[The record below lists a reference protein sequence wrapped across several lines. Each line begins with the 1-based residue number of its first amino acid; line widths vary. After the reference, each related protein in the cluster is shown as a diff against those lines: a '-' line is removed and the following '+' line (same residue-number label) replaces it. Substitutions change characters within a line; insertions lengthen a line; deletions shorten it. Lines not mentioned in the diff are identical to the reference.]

1 MDRSQWSRFAV
12 FWMLL
17 LAINT
22 WGLAQQTKP
31 SYVLAYLW
39 GDGVYE
45 NDPFLKEVKRYTLE
59 ALHGLDEVDVISP
72 YTSSKYPAQY
82 YLELKASYAYYG
94 WNSGTHHLIQDDPT
108 RKWMCFE
115 YRMNYGPKIT
125 CTLGD
130 LVTGRVLDIYELKFN
145 STFPGEKL
153 WIYYNQI
160 GHEEGQVFEAAKLTE
175 RIKPLLNEFLDNG
188 IMNAEKVLKNEL
200 SQAVYDV
207 FFQFF
212 PVRQQVLGFKSLR
225 FDSVAVDVQGFENYN
240 LGLNKSIFVYRLKPF
255 REGIDKNERIE
266 LLGEFYTTAKKG
278 AYFNGIFT
286 GAKNNITAALNN
298 KETLWCSPI
307 RLKSTFMQAD
317 PPPSIAFNV
326 RTSGVTVDKL
336 VLNQVYE
343 RLKAQ
348 ILDARGKQLIILD
361 RKKIAALQDLREENK
376 SNSFLDKASIAQ
388 FKSVGARYI
397 FDLEIQSAIPGNPSG
412 NFSFNSRC
420 LTRLIDVETSEIV
433 AENLS
438 DHGTWWSHKAYIP
451 TEVMEFKIISAQSPE
466 KRLEFVKNMGLVS
479 HLKFN
484 VREVLNRAIPAK
496 IEVLEVTEAEKDKAK
511 QVLISGNFNERTMKD
526 DYHVCVKKDINVDG
540 AIQTRW
546 EIIGRVAI
554 TTPTGDGLALT
565 KVKQGEKEIYAAF
578 QKGVKLYCFDR
589 PEWLVDGQ
597 FTWQLKAAGF

>member
-1 MDRSQWSRFAV
+1 MDRPQLSRFAA
-12 FWMLL
+12 FWMLML
-17 LAINT
+17 TINT

-94 WNSGTHHLIQDDPT
+94 WNSGTHHMIQDDST
-108 RKWMCFE
+108 HKQMCFE

-145 STFPGEKL
+145 STFPAEKL
-153 WIYYNQI
+153 WLNYIEI
-160 GHEEGQVFEAAKLTE
+160 GHEKGQVFEAAKRVEKLKAYLE
-175 RIKPLLNEFLDNG
+175 ISLDDV
-188 IMNAEKVLKNEL
+188 IMKAEKTLKNEL
-200 SQAVYDV
+200 SQAVYDI

-212 PVRQQVLGFKSLR
+212 PVMQQVLAFKSLR
-225 FDSVAVDVQGFENYN
+225 FDSVAVDVQGFEKYN

-255 REGIDKNERIE
+255 RDGVDKNERID
-266 LLGEFYTTAKKG
+266 LLGEFYSTAKKG
-278 AYFNGIFT
+278 AFFNGIFT

-307 RLKSTFMQAD
+307 RLKSTFRQAE
-317 PPPSIAFNV
+317 PPPAIAFNV
-326 RTSGVTVDKL
+326 RTSGVTIDKL
-336 VLNQVYE
+336 VMNQLYE

-361 RKKIAALQDLREENK
+361 RKKSAGIQELREENK

-388 FKSVGARYI
+388 FKSIGARYI
-397 FDLEIQSAIPGNPSG
+397 FELEIQSAIPGNPAG

-420 LTRLIDVETSEIV
+420 VTRLIDVETNEIV
-433 AENLS
+433 AENVS
-438 DHGTWWSHKAYIP
+438 DHGTWWSHKATIP
-451 TEVMEFKIISAQSPE
+451 TEIMEFKIMSAQSPE
-466 KRLEFVKNMGLVS
+466 TRLEFVKNMGLVS

-496 IEVLEVTEAEKDKAK
+496 IEIFEVTEAEKDKAK

-526 DYHVCVKKDINVDG
+526 DYHVCVKKEINVDG
-540 AIQTRW
+540 IIQTRW
-546 EIIGRVAI
+546 ETIGRVAI
-554 TTPTGDGLALT
+554 TMPTGDGLALT

-589 PEWLVDGQ
+589 PEWLIDGS
-597 FTWQLKAAGF
+597 FMHQLKAAGF